1 MRVLISGGGIAG
13 LTLAFWLKR
22 GGHDPLVVEKSPALR
37 DEGYMIDF
45 FGSGYDVSER
55 MGILANLEGIHY
67 QIPLLTFVD
76 ASGAEKFSIDY
87 FYSGSYSSRPQ
98 VPIYK

>member
-1 MRVLISGGGIAG
+1 
-13 LTLAFWLKR
+13 
-22 GGHDPLVVEKSPALR
+22 
-37 DEGYMIDF
+37 MIDF

-67 QIPLLTFVD
+67 QIPRLTFVD

-87 FYSGSYSSRPQ
+87 SVLRKLFGGRHFNWVQPVWRHAGILISTTYCSLNVSDVTKFALETSA
-98 VPIYK
+98 KLAH

>member
-22 GGHDPLVVEKSPALR
+22 GGHDPLVVERSPALR

-55 MGILANLEGIHY
+55 MGILANLERIHY
-67 QIPLLTFVD
+67 QIPRLTFVD
-76 ASGAEKFSIDY
+76 ASGARNSPSTTLS
-87 FYSGSYSSRPQ
+87 SGNSSA
-98 VPIYK
+98 VAISTSSG